1 MDDRAR
7 GPSYSSPPLTANSTA
22 KPYDPG
28 FSDAKGF
35 VNVRPACELCEVN
48 AGVDYMSGPH
58 IHTFLGSAR
67 AQGFD
72 KGEDA
77 EFGGID
83 CRVVEVGLV
92 WAMVWSWQLTWVGM
106 VMAALSAGLWRCRQE

>member
-1 MDDRAR
+1 MDDKAR
-7 GPSYSSPPLTANSTA
+7 GPSYSSPPSTTNSTA

-48 AGVDYMSGPH
+48 ASVDYMSGPH

-83 CRVVEVGLV
+83 CRDG
-92 WAMVWSWQLTWVGM
+92 
-106 VMAALSAGLWRCRQE
+106 